1 PGLQRSY
8 GGFNFSSIK
17 LIDIGLKY
25 KALLQGQVDV
35 VVAFGTDGQLSA
47 DKLVVLKDDKRFFPP
62 YQVAPVVRADALA
75 HQPSIAPTLN
85 RLAPLLTDEV
95 MRGLNWRVDGGH
107 EEPADV
113 AADFLGGA
121 GLMPR

>member
-1 PGLQRSY
+1 LQQAY
-8 GGFNFSSIK
+8 GGFRFASIK

-35 VVAFGTDGQLSA
+35 VVAFGTDGQISA
-47 DKLVVLKDDKRFFPP
+47 DKLVVLDDDKHFFPP

-75 HQPSIAPTLN
+75 QAPVIVPTLN
-85 RLAPLLTDEV
+85 RLAPMLTDEV

-113 AADFLGGA
+113 AAEFLAGA
-121 GLMPR
+121 GLVPH